1 MGIKALFKNSW
12 YAHWYYRGAVD
23 RRLILVDTINRHDL
37 GGNMLFLLKELSKE
51 SYKKYSIWLACDKS
65 VRKKAE
71 ERFRT
76 YGIQNVSFVEV
87 NSFSYYRL
95 TATAG
100 TIILD
105 VTTGRRFVKR
115 EGQVII
121 NTWHGTPLKCMG
133 ADVPGQKHTIGN
145 VQRNLMMADFLCFP
159 NEYTIEVFRNAY
171 QVEGIF
177 PGVYVLAGY
186 PRNQVFFDEKRQQQI
201 REMLLKREASRS
213 RPETDPALEEVRS
226 KPETDSVL
234 EEARSKPETDPALEE
249 LRRKPEADT
258 LSEKMRSKPEADTL
272 SEASLKKPETDI
284 PSEESLEKPGDNA
297 QGEKRLYVY
306 MPTWRG
312 TGERGTEEEK
322 ASLIRQMESIIA
334 ELDQGLCSNEV
345 LYLRLHPYVGDRI
358 DCSRFSHI
366 RSMPEQ
372 LDPYEI
378 LAAADCLITDYSS
391 VFFDYA
397 CKKSGKI
404 IRFLFGEEEYK
415 TQRDFYDIVRELPFP
430 EVFGI
435 PELLTELRAPK
446 KYDDSAFREKFCR
459 YDGPDSARKICRLA
473 VLGKKDKGV
482 RLEKEPDTAEKNLL
496 FYVGG
501 LKKNGMTAAFLN
513 LMDSME
519 SVNML
524 RNRFLVSFQQDA
536 LADDPSRLDVLP
548 DFVQLAPMSMGWFL
562 TFTEAAAS
570 WLYYR
575 RNVNSPLVLKYIR
588 CFYKREFLRNY
599 GSFPLDFCVHY
610 NGYERKL
617 IGMFRE
623 ADCPRGIF
631 IHNDML
637 REIETKGNQHF
648 LTLQDAY
655 RSYDFAAAVSE
666 SVYRSTL
673 PICKETPG
681 LCVIHNCN
689 AFRKNLERAEGEIA
703 FQERTRSTVS
713 VEELVKRLESP
724 GLKLVTVG
732 RFSPEKNH
740 RMLLEAFAKYV
751 EECKEAQLILIGGGG
766 ELYEDTCRYAE
777 ELGLA
782 DRIAVICAVDNPMPI
797 LKRCDLFLLPSL
809 YEGGPLVLMEAD
821 TLGLPAAAADCPGCG
836 DFMRENGGY
845 CMPCSVEGIL
855 EAIHAY
861 ERGEIRPLGVDYEKR
876 NLEAVGELRKKLKI

>member
-23 RRLILVDTINRHDL
+23 RRVILVDTINRHDL
-37 GGNMLFLLKELSKE
+37 GGNMLFLLKELSKK
-51 SYKKYSIWLACDKS
+51 SYKKYRIWLACDKG
-65 VRKKAE
+65 VRRKAE

-145 VQRNLMMADFLCFP
+145 VQRNLMMADFLCLP
-159 NEYTIEVFRNAY
+159 NEYTIQVFRKAY
-171 QVEGIF
+171 QIEGIF

-201 REMLLKREASRS
+201 REWLVKREASRS
-213 RPETDPALEEVRS
+213 RAETDSTLEELRSRLKTDTPSEASRSRLKTDVSSEKSYS
-226 KPETDSVL
+226 KPETES
-234 EEARSKPETDPALEE
+234 
-249 LRRKPEADT
+249 
-258 LSEKMRSKPEADTL
+258 LSEGLM
-272 SEASLKKPETDI
+272 KKPDKDDDRRI
-284 PSEESLEKPGDNA
+284 
-297 QGEKRLYVY
+297 RLYVY

-322 ASLIRQMESIIA
+322 ASLIRQMESILA
-334 ELDQGLCSNEV
+334 ELDEGLGEDEI

-358 DCSRFSHI
+358 DCGGFKHI
-366 RSMPEQ
+366 RSMPEE

-397 CKKSGKI
+397 CKKTGKI
-404 IRFLFGEEEYK
+404 VRFLFGEEEYK

-446 KYDDSAFREKFCR
+446 NYDDSAFREKFCR
-459 YDGPDSARKICRLA
+459 HDGPDSARKICRLA
-473 VLGKKDKGV
+473 VLGKKEKGV
-482 RLEKEPDTAEKNLL
+482 RLEKEPDPAEKNLL

-513 LMDSME
+513 LMDSMRP
-519 SVNML
+519 VCGF
-524 RNRFLVSFQQDA
+524 RNRILVSFQQDA
-536 LADDPSRLDVLP
+536 LADDPSRLDALP

-588 CFYKREFLRNY
+588 RFYKREFLRNY

-655 RSYDFAAAVSE
+655 RSYDFAAAVSA

-689 AFRKNLERAEGEIA
+689 AFRKNLERAEEEIA
-703 FQERTRSTVS
+703 FQERTQSTVS
-713 VEELVKRLESP
+713 VDELAERLGST

-855 EAIHAY
+855 EAIHAF

-876 NLEAVGELRKKLKI
+876 NREAVEELRKKLQI

>member
-23 RRLILVDTINRHDL
+23 RRVILVDTINRHDL

-51 SYKKYSIWLACDKS
+51 SYKKYRIWLACDKS
-65 VRKKAE
+65 VRRKAE

-145 VQRNLMMADFLCFP
+145 VQRNLMMADFLCLP
-159 NEYTIEVFRNAY
+159 NEYTIEVFRKAY
-171 QVEGIF
+171 QIEGIF

-201 REMLLKREASRS
+201 RELLVKREESRS
-213 RPETDPALEEVRS
+213 RPETDSTLEES
-226 KPETDSVL
+226 
-234 EEARSKPETDPALEE
+234 
-249 LRRKPEADT
+249 
-258 LSEKMRSKPEADTL
+258 RSKPEADTL

-284 PSEESLEKPGDNA
+284 PSEESLEKLRDSA
-297 QGEKRLYVY
+297 QREKRLYVY

-322 ASLIRQMESIIA
+322 ASLIRQMESILA
-334 ELDQGLCSNEV
+334 ELDRGLCSDEV

-358 DCSRFSHI
+358 DCGGFKHI
-366 RSMPEQ
+366 RSMPEE

-404 IRFLFGEEEYK
+404 VRFLFGEEEYK

-430 EVFGI
+430 EVSGI

-446 KYDDSAFREKFCR
+446 NYDDSAFREKFCR

-473 VLGKKDKGV
+473 VLGKKEKGV
-482 RLEKEPDTAEKNLL
+482 RLEKESDTAEKNLL

-513 LMDSME
+513 LMDSIGP
-519 SVNML
+519 VCGF
-524 RNRFLVSFQQDA
+524 RNRILVSFQQDA

-548 DFVQLAPMSMGWFL
+548 DFVQFAPMSMGWFL

-588 CFYKREFLRNY
+588 RFYKREFLRNY

-623 ADCPRGIF
+623 ATCPRGIF

-689 AFRKNLERAEGEIA
+689 AFRKNLERAEEEIA

-713 VEELVKRLESP
+713 VDELAERLGST

-751 EECKEAQLILIGGGG
+751 EECKEAQLILIGGAG
-766 ELYEDTCRYAE
+766 ELYEDTCRYAA

-876 NLEAVGELRKKLKI
+876 NLEAVEELRKKLQI